1 LRQLAE
7 DPESSHPSG
16 AMSIRRDWKL
26 QLVSHQQ
33 VMNLTWFGGKF
44 GGVETPDTAAH
55 ADPAIS
61 HPEHFG

>member
-1 LRQLAE
+1 
-7 DPESSHPSG
+7 
-16 AMSIRRDWKL
+16 MSIRRDWKL

-61 HPEHFG
+61 HPGHFG